1 MKNSFKPLSQRRP
14 IYPAWQPWSQ
24 LPVVMLHAA
33 SLRQCPLQLFEQPC
47 PYVPGKHSFL
57 VFWKNKIP
65 SSSLRWFNHYIKV
78 LKLYKFWSSMHSKV
92 LRVKVGFRGY
102 QKYDLVVYR
111 GETVK
116 HCCEHYHFFNSL
128 ELLHLFITIICLQFF
143 ILSMV
148 NVVFNITKN
157 ELENTSA
164 TMQIINDLYS
174 TSITN
179 ILCGFITDY
188 SYHS

>member
-1 MKNSFKPLSQRRP
+1 MGHFY
-14 IYPAWQPWSQ
+14 I
-24 LPVVMLHAA
+24 
-33 SLRQCPLQLFEQPC
+33 
-47 PYVPGKHSFL
+47 
-57 VFWKNKIP
+57 
-65 SSSLRWFNHYIKV
+65 LRWMNFFILKYNHYIKV

-116 HCCEHYHFFNSL
+116 HCCENYHFFLSL
-128 ELLHLFITIICLQFF
+128 VLLHLFRTIICLQFF

-157 ELENTSA
+157 EMENTSA
-164 TMQIINDLYS
+164 TTCMQIINDLYS
-174 TSITN
+174 TVN
-179 ILCGFITDY
+179 NQHFMWLY
-188 SYHS
+188 NWL